1 MLATLYFFFE
11 TVKLLFY
18 LFSRLLWTE
27 NKQLLDQRTKRIT
40 QNYVSFPCFD
50 IIRIT
55 DAFVIFF
62 RDQLDILVAFMQQ

>member
-1 MLATLYFFFE
+1 M
-11 TVKLLFY
+11 
-18 LFSRLLWTE
+18 
-27 NKQLLDQRTKRIT
+27 IT